1 MRVIFVT
8 GFAAFAFV
16 TSAYAHHSFAMFDH
30 EKKLTLTG
38 TVEEFE
44 YINPHGWL
52 HVNVVGADGRAGIWQ
67 LEMGGINAM
76 QRVGLTPDTL
86 KPGDRVTVE
95 FHPLKDGARGGQ
107 YLSAKL
113 PDGRTV
119 EGGDLGLPPNAR

>member
-1 MRVIFVT
+1 
-8 GFAAFAFV
+8 
-16 TSAYAHHSFAMFDH
+16 MFDH

-38 TVEEFE
+38 TVSEFE

-52 HVNVVGADGRAGIWQ
+52 HLSVAGADGRTGVWQ

-76 QRVGLTPDTL
+76 QRVGLQADTI

-95 FHPLKDGARGGQ
+95 FHPLKDGGRGGQ
-107 YLSAKL
+107 YLSARL

>member
-1 MRVIFVT
+1 MKVIFVT
-8 GFAAFAFV
+8 GLAAFALM
-16 TSAYAHHSFAMFDH
+16 TSAQAHHSFAMFDH

-38 TVEEFE
+38 TVSEFE

-52 HVNVVGADGRAGIWQ
+52 HVTIVGPDGRPGVWQ

-76 QRVGLTPDTL
+76 QRVGLQADTL

-107 YLSAKL
+107 YLSATL
-113 PDGRTV
+113 PDGRTI